1 MGIKHQLY
9 AQCFAHVEQRI
20 ATSREAIQA
29 AQTAANEETKSSS
42 GDKYETGRAM
52 AQLEIEKNS
61 EQLAEAKKLQEV
73 LTQINPD
80 NQTRVIQS
88 GSLVT
93 TNHGKFFIA
102 IPAGQLTVDGEV
114 YFAISKVSPI
124 ANHLL
129 GLSAGMK
136 FVFNQR
142 NFVVEEVL

>member
-9 AQCFAHVEQRI
+9 AQCLSYVEQRI
-20 ATSREAIQA
+20 ATAREAIQV

-61 EQLAEAKKLQEV
+61 EQLEAAKKLQET
-73 LTQINPD
+73 LAHINPD
-80 NQTRVIQS
+80 KETPIVQA

-102 IPAGQLTVDGEV
+102 IPAGQLTEQDEV
-114 YFAISKVSPI
+114 YFAVSSSSPI
-124 ANHLL
+124 ANQLF
-129 GLSAGMK
+129 GLTPGMR
-136 FVFNQR
+136 FVFNQKS
-142 NFVVEEVL
+142 FVVEQVT

>member
-1 MGIKHQLY
+1 MGIKNLLY
-9 AQCFAHVEQRI
+9 AQCLANVEQRI
-20 ATSREAIQA
+20 ATSIEAIQA

-80 NQTRVIQS
+80 NQTRIIQS

-102 IPAGQLTVDGEV
+102 IPAGQLTVEGEV
-114 YFAISKVSPI
+114 YYAISRASPV
-124 ANHLL
+124 ASHLL
-129 GLSAGMK
+129 GLTAGMK
-136 FVFNQR
+136 FVFNQKT
-142 NFVVEEVL
+142 FVVEQVQ